1 MEFAYESVS
10 PFPLLCVCSPGI
22 DEVLQECGDKA
33 KAVEVR
39 HSAVVDRPQPNPQG
53 VFSKNAKKH
62 DTSDCKKGL
71 KTKTEIKSFTS
82 VG

>member
-39 HSAVVDRPQPNPQG
+39 HSAVVDRPQRNPQ

-71 KTKTEIKSFTS
+71 KTKTEIKSVTS

>member
-10 PFPLLCVCSPGI
+10 PFPLFCVCSPGI

-39 HSAVVDRPQPNPQG
+39 HSAVVDRPQRNPH

-62 DTSDCKKGL
+62 DTSDGKKGL
-71 KTKTEIKSFTS
+71 KTKTEIKSDTS